1 VLSDGVVVESGYT
14 SLLREPVQRSW
25 LVPGTVTASRDPTLV
40 EAKEPGAVCAGLVFL
55 TDLPKRKRSPA
66 KVKPFDYVILQ
77 AYPAGEYTYHSVGNI
92 QRTVRRFSA
101 GLETAVKLTLE
112 SSAVETAPKRYGMDA
127 RPKTKAYLEMPEAA
141 GGAVPRLLSQTG
153 AFTDT
158 QNLVPSP
165 SLVPYDLNV
174 HFWSDGAAKGRW
186 MALPNDEHHPDTKI
200 AFHPAGEWAFPKG
213 TVFVKHFELATNE
226 LRAELRRRL
235 ETRLL
240 VCDSAGGIYGVTYK
254 WRPDN
259 TDAELLNSNL
269 TEKILVQTAAG
280 LRTQAWYYPSR
291 EDCRVCHTANAGLVL
306 GVKTRQMNRDVAFAE
321 GGADNQLRTWNHLGF
336 FEPRLDESSI
346 PSFTRLAPSD
356 DLSRSLED
364 RARSY
369 LDANCAHCHRP
380 NGTVADFDTRYD
392 IPLPEQKLIEGQVLL
407 DQGIDGAR
415 AIVPHDI
422 WRSIVYMRANTVDSF
437 KMPPLAHSVVDQA
450 GMALLRQW
458 IESLPGPPVL
468 APPTLSPAGGDYTQA
483 VSVTLN
489 ESEPGAAI
497 HYTLDGTKPTTSD
510 PLYDKPIQLSSPT
523 TVRAKAFKPGFTRS
537 ITVQETYIIGN

>member
-1 VLSDGVVVESGYT
+1 MAVSWNEIVRLGLGLLCLLAAHSGQAQTRNTGSAESGPPGTSPSSVTNTAAAIAVRAEAIRTSCIAGRRLICGRVLQVLSDGVVVESGYT

-226 LRAELRRRL
+226 LRAELRRR
-235 ETRLL
+235 
-240 VCDSAGGIYGVTYK
+240 
-254 WRPDN
+254 
-259 TDAELLNSNL
+259 
-269 TEKILVQTAAG
+269 
-280 LRTQAWYYPSR
+280 
-291 EDCRVCHTANAGLVL
+291 
-306 GVKTRQMNRDVAFAE
+306 
-321 GGADNQLRTWNHLGF
+321 
-336 FEPRLDESSI
+336 
-346 PSFTRLAPSD
+346 
-356 DLSRSLED
+356 
-364 RARSY
+364 
-369 LDANCAHCHRP
+369 
-380 NGTVADFDTRYD
+380 
-392 IPLPEQKLIEGQVLL
+392 
-407 DQGIDGAR
+407 
-415 AIVPHDI
+415 
-422 WRSIVYMRANTVDSF
+422 
-437 KMPPLAHSVVDQA
+437 
-450 GMALLRQW
+450 
-458 IESLPGPPVL
+458 
-468 APPTLSPAGGDYTQA
+468 
-483 VSVTLN
+483 
-489 ESEPGAAI
+489 
-497 HYTLDGTKPTTSD
+497 
-510 PLYDKPIQLSSPT
+510 
-523 TVRAKAFKPGFTRS
+523 
-537 ITVQETYIIGN
+537 